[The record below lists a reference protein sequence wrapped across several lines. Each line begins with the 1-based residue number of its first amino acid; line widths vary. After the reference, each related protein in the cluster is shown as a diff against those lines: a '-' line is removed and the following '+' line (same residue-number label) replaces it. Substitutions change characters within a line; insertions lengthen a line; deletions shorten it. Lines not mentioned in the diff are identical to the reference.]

1 MPQSLDALGT
11 IRVLMV
17 EDCPEDAEL
26 TSMQLLDA
34 GLQAQFERVESAA
47 GLERAIAEFRP
58 DLVLS
63 DLSMP
68 AFSGHQALRMVQA
81 LAPRTPFIFLS
92 GTMGEDT
99 AVQAL
104 RDGAVD
110 YVLKHNPARLPA
122 AVARAVRESRGEAER
137 ERAEQQLLRAQ
148 RLDSLAMLAAGLSH
162 DLRNILQP
170 LLVVPDLLAG
180 HSDDPKVRR
189 LADIVGECGRRGCE
203 MAESMLSFVRGSR
216 AASREV
222 PLASLFKAMRLLL
235 HSSLPQ
241 GVRLEIE
248 PVADDLVVQANY
260 TELQQCLL
268 NLCINALHAMPDGG
282 TLRLSARGMDDEPGR
297 RLARIEVSDTGIGMD
312 EASLGQLFTPFFTTK
327 REGTGLGL
335 VSCKRI
341 MERHG
346 GRIEVRSQRGEGT
359 TFELWLPLQKEGE
372 ASTRV
377 ALPALEGGGR
387 RVLVVDSDATR
398 LSLVGNA
405 LGSQGFEP
413 VMAGDGAMA
422 LGALAEAAPALV
434 IIDND
439 MHLFS
444 APSLLTAMRDMGYAG
459 PVVALEDPSRPLDRA
474 QWPQGLSLHVLPK
487 PLEMRQVFAVVEQ
500 ALQPAAPGG

>member
-1 MPQSLDALGT
+1 MPQSLHALGP

-17 EDCPEDAEL
+17 EDSPEDAEL

-34 GLQAQFERVESAA
+34 GLEAQFERVESAD
-47 GLERAIAEFRP
+47 GVERAMEKFKP

-68 AFSGHQALRMVQA
+68 GFSGHEALRLVQA

-92 GTMGEDT
+92 GTMGEET

-122 AVARAVRESRGEAER
+122 AAARAVREARGEAER
-137 ERAEQQLLRAQ
+137 ERAEQELLRAQ

-170 LLVVPDLLAG
+170 LLVIPDLLVG
-180 HSDDPKVRR
+180 HSDDPRVRR
-189 LADIVGECGRRGCE
+189 LADMVGECGRRGCE

-222 PLASLFKAMRLLL
+222 PLASLFQAVQLLL
-235 HSSLPQ
+235 QSSLPR
-241 GVRLEIE
+241 GARLEVE
-248 PVADDLVVQANY
+248 PAADSLVVQANH

-268 NLCINALHAMPDGG
+268 NLCINALQAMPDGG
-282 TLRLSARGMDDEPGR
+282 TLRLAAGEVEEAGV
-297 RLARIEVSDTGIGMD
+297 RLARIEVSDTGTGMD
-312 EASLGQLFTPFFTTK
+312 EASLAQLFTPFFTTR

-341 MERHG
+341 VESHG
-346 GRIEVRSQRGEGT
+346 GRIDVRSRRGKGT
-359 TFELWLPLQKEGE
+359 TFELLLPLQGEG
-372 ASTRV
+372 AAAARD
-377 ALPALEGGGR
+377 ALPALEGRGR

-413 VMAGDGAMA
+413 AMAADGAIA
-422 LGALAEAAPALV
+422 LGSLSQAMPALV
-434 IIDND
+434 VIDND
-439 MHLFS
+439 MHLIS
-444 APSLLTAMRDMGYAG
+444 APSLLLAMRGRGYAG
-459 PVVALEDPSRPLDRA
+459 PVLVLEDPARPLDRA
-474 QWPQGLSLHVLPK
+474 QWPQGLALQVLPK
-487 PLEMRQVFAVVEQ
+487 PLEMRRVFAAVEQ
-500 ALQPAAPGG
+500 ALQSVAPAG